1 MNMIT
6 KLEKDAVINQT
17 LSCGEVI
24 MMLTSSDYDQLN
36 VAYCPDIRPTVP
48 HYHPGFDEIYF
59 VLDGWILVRTY
70 DPEIDQYF
78 EQRLG
83 QNELI
88 LMPKGMHHVIAEASE
103 SNRLCVLMIP
113 GFTGEI
119 PSDRFNED
127 REPNTMPGPRD

>member
-1 MNMIT
+1 MRMVA
-6 KLEKDAVINQT
+6 KLEIDAIVKQT
-17 LSCGEVI
+17 PSCGEVI
-24 MMLTSSDYDQLN
+24 MMLTSSDCDELN
-36 VAYCPDIRPTVP
+36 VAYCPDIKPTIA

-70 DPEIDQYF
+70 DPELDQYY
-78 EQRLG
+78 EQRLE
-83 QNELI
+83 QNELV

-127 REPNTMPGPRD
+127 RTPKTMPKPNG